1 VKKPLAT
8 LFLLVLA
15 PHAFAQAPASGPAA
29 GASTAPPNHTPLDL
43 AHVATVAGPP
53 RVAPLAGDALEAEAK
68 RIAAVLRCPVCQ
80 GLSVGDSPSPM
91 ATNMRQQIREL
102 VAAGFDE
109 DQILSYFEASYGEF
123 VRLKPPLRGVNWL
136 VWLAPVLGLV
146 LGIAVVGWV
155 LRGATAA
162 PPDEST
168 AVSLEETTASGS
180 ASTSA
185 SAASPG
191 PVLDPLPADPALAQA
206 VLRVREMAYG
216 WPGGL
221 RPEGKA

>member
-1 VKKPLAT
+1 LKRAV
-8 LFLLVLA
+8 LLVALLLT
-15 PHAFAQAPASGPAA
+15 PCAFAQAPDPGPAA
-29 GASTAPPNHTPLDL
+29 VASTAPPNHTPVDL

-68 RIAAVLRCPVCQ
+68 RISAVLRCPVCQ

-123 VRLKPPLRGVNWL
+123 VRLQPPLRGVNWL

-146 LGIAVVGWV
+146 MGIAVVGWV
-155 LRGATAA
+155 LRGATANATVAA
-162 PPDEST
+162 PPAAAES
-168 AVSLEETTASGS
+168 APSS
-180 ASTSA
+180 
-185 SAASPG
+185 
-191 PVLDPLPADPALAQA
+191 LDPLPEDPALAQA
-206 VLRVREMAYG
+206 VLRVRELAYG
-216 WPGGL
+216 WPGGT

>member
-1 VKKPLAT
+1 MKRVA
-8 LFLLVLA
+8 LLLILLLA
-15 PHAFAQAPASGPAA
+15 PWAAAQAPEPAPAPAA
-29 GASTAPPNHTPLDL
+29 GPSTAPPNHTPVDL

-53 RVAPLAGDALEAEAK
+53 RVAPLAGAALEAEAK

-123 VRLKPPLRGVNWL
+123 VRLQPPLRGVNWL
-136 VWLAPVLGLV
+136 VWLAPVLGL
-146 LGIAVVGWV
+146 LIGLVVVSWV
-155 LRGATAA
+155 LRGAKTSEPATEHAPSADDATAA
-162 PPDEST
+162 
-168 AVSLEETTASGS
+168 
-180 ASTSA
+180 A
-185 SAASPG
+185 SAGGVAKG
-191 PVLDPLPADPALAQA
+191 PVLDPLPDDPALAQA
-206 VLRVREMAYG
+206 VRRVREMAYG
-216 WPGGL
+216 WPGGT

>member
-1 VKKPLAT
+1 MKRLVL
-8 LFLLVLA
+8 LLVLLLA
-15 PHAFAQAPASGPAA
+15 AGAAAQAPDAAPADGP
-29 GASTAPPNHTPLDL
+29 STAPPNHTPVDL

-53 RVAPLAGDALEAEAK
+53 RARPLSGDTLEAEAK

-123 VRLKPPLRGVNWL
+123 VRLQPPLRGVNWL
-136 VWLAPVLGLV
+136 VWLAPILGLV
-146 LGIAVVGWV
+146 IGLVVVAWV
-155 LRGATAA
+155 FRSGTAGAPAAEQAASAEDPTAA
-162 PPDEST
+162 AVGT
-168 AVSLEETTASGS
+168 APADI
-180 ASTSA
+180 
-185 SAASPG
+185 
-191 PVLDPLPADPALAQA
+191 VLDPLPDDPALAQA
-206 VLRVREMAYG
+206 VRRVREMAYG
-216 WPGGL
+216 WPGGT